1 MGATM
6 GSFNRGAVMSRTQA
20 EPAAPRKDSD
30 AGDLFRLI
38 ERAIDEAA
46 EASGR
51 RGISVSTLIDP
62 DLRIPREMDAAL
74 LLSSVRGMTAAALAE
89 SEGSVISLHA
99 APQDDLVRVTATAG
113 GGRVW
118 AVTLSAPLARRKV
131 LVIDDD
137 PVARVELAAALEAE
151 GFACRTAT
159 GAETALHQIYAGG
172 PWAAV
177 LIELYLESGDALELA
192 GVANAPV
199 FAMSSADRR
208 ISGWALRQAGF
219 HGLFA
224 KPLPIAKL
232 KAALAAQQ
240 PS

>member
-1 MGATM
+1 MPR
-6 GSFNRGAVMSRTQA
+6 NQA
-20 EPAAPRKDSD
+20 EPLLPRNPSD
-30 AGDLFRLI
+30 GGDLFRLI

-51 RGISVSTLIDP
+51 RGVSVSTDIDAQ
-62 DLRIPREMDAAL
+62 LRTPREIDGAL
-74 LLSSVRGMTAAALAE
+74 LLSAVRGLASAALAE
-89 SEGSVISLHA
+89 GEGHSINVRAEIEG
-99 APQDDLVRVTATAG
+99 DLVKVTARAG
-113 GGRVW
+113 GEGVW
-118 AVTLSAPLARRKV
+118 TVTLSAPLAKRKV

-137 PVARVELAAALEAE
+137 PTSRVELAAALEAE

-159 GAETALHQIYAGG
+159 GAETALHALFAGG

-192 GVANAPV
+192 GVADAPV
-199 FAMSSADRR
+199 FAMSTADRQV
-208 ISGWALRQAGF
+208 SGWALRQAGF

-224 KPLPIAKL
+224 KPVPIAKL

-240 PS
+240 A